1 MFRNKTEVK
10 DYLTQEAKVL
20 TPEIVDVL
28 FSASINITTVSVF
41 NLFIVMNWSVIKS
54 IEVVR
59 LVHLTCKSIE
69 YICSIHLFDSY

>member
-20 TPEIVDVL
+20 TPEIVDIL

-41 NLFIVMNWSVIKS
+41 NLFIVIKS

-69 YICSIHLFDSY
+69 FICSIHLFDSY